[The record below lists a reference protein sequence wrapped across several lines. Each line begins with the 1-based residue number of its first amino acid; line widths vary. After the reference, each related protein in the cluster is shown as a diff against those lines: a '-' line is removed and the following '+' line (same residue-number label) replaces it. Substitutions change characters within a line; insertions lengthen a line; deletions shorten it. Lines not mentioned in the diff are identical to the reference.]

1 MQRRCDQQPVIALD
15 LPAPATMAGALLAG
29 PPPGPGGSN
38 VTNHV
43 PNRALAKEND
53 PYKEGARRCAEARSA
68 WCSPSSRWFDL
79 SHIWAT
85 PSLPQ
90 DPLEPPNG
98 EPRSLR
104 KPLNRSHSRKI
115 RNREMQRV
123 RIHEHDHM
131 SKDLKHSHKSHA

>member
-1 MQRRCDQQPVIALD
+1 
-15 LPAPATMAGALLAG
+15 MAGALPAG

-38 VTNHV
+38 MTNHGS
-43 PNRALAKEND
+43 NRARTKEND
-53 PYKEGARRCAEARSA
+53 PHKGGAWRSAEARSA
-68 WCSPSSRWFDL
+68 WCSPSSRWFARPL
-79 SHIWAT
+79 THMAT

-90 DPLEPPNG
+90 DPLEQPNY

-104 KPLNRSHSRKI
+104 QPLNRSHARKI
-115 RNREMQRV
+115 RNREMQLV